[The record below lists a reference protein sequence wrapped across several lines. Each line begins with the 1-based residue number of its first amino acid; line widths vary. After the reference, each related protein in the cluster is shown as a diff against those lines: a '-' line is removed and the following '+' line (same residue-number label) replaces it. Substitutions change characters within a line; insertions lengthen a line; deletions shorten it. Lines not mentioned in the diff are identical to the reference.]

1 MKILDLLLE
10 TNVEDIAILAL
21 WSFIVIVAVTTA
33 VNEIV
38 KWIFEIMKEKSK

>member
-1 MKILDLLLE
+1 MKLLDLLLE
-10 TNVEDIAILAL
+10 TNIEDLAILLL

-38 KWIFEIMKEKSK
+38 KWIFEIIKEKLK